1 MTHLPKS
8 VEDVRTVKEL
18 LESGYFKKNNQG
30 VSLMYLILEK
40 HFPQESFDTE
50 LQSSPIK
57 STPHTRVKKEKN
69 IKKKNNSDGLRLP
82 TAKKE
87 KLKVEEENADEPAH
101 ERKRAISQLSD
112 VQEARSPTSVH
123 DSTEIVPYS
132 LRSKR

>member
-1 MTHLPKS
+1 MPQGRPDEGLTC
-8 VEDVRTVKEL
+8 VFRTKIN
-18 LESGYFKKNNQG
+18 SINQSI
-30 VSLMYLILEK
+30 VLEK

-57 STPHTRVKKEKN
+57 STPHTRVKKEKK
-69 IKKKNNSDGLRLP
+69 IKKKNNSDELRLP
-82 TAKKE
+82 PAKKE
-87 KLKVEEENADEPAH
+87 KLKVEEESADEPAH

-123 DSTEIVPYS
+123 ESTEIVPYS